1 MPTERGW
8 TQVGPG
14 KTKVKPALANGNKR
28 NGPAT
33 NVCAAPQASQ
43 TVRGAPADV
52 YNNSHQQIAAAA
64 SNPDLTSSQTDAAAA
79 SNIGLTEDGVGPV
92 TWKLPDTERADIK
105 SGKSSFDVL
114 GQIIKPSQGPFTS
127 DYYPGSSEMSMI
139 QVIYH
144 FPLVVGICQTAVKQ
158 LQDLDSNTSALQAQV
173 DAWVSVNERQQ
184 LQITVLKFRTSV
196 KELICSCCCSLT
208 ASSSMCCS
216 LKTMLAPTPDCMCSI

>member
-14 KTKVKPALANGNKR
+14 KTK
-28 NGPAT
+28 
-33 NVCAAPQASQ
+33 
-43 TVRGAPADV
+43 GAPADV

-127 DYYPGSSEMSMI
+127 DYYPGLLSFSAALNAAGPSLVAYINLCVRIWDSSKAGS
-139 QVIYH
+139 VI
-144 FPLVVGICQTAVKQ
+144 PENA
-158 LQDLDSNTSALQAQV
+158 
-173 DAWVSVNERQQ
+173 
-184 LQITVLKFRTSV
+184 
-196 KELICSCCCSLT
+196 
-208 ASSSMCCS
+208 
-216 LKTMLAPTPDCMCSI
+216 